1 MIRSENHSIADYAR
15 EQALSVLIQVLAT
28 EWPEIINIHSN
39 NWFVIFIISS
49 PLSVARMATPFL
61 KRSNVEPL
69 IFVALNFGV
78 QVHKIILAP
87 LILASVLSELRDC
100 C

>member
-1 MIRSENHSIADYAR
+1 VIRSENHSIADYAR

-49 PLSVARMATPFL
+49 PLSVARTATPFL
-61 KRSNVEPL
+61 KRSTVEPL
-69 IFVALNFGV
+69 ILVALNFGV

-87 LILASVLSELRDC
+87 KLNFGVCTE
-100 C
+100 